1 MVPSFVRQS
10 LLRRRPLPA
19 TGEIDDNRAV
29 AKRPNIDTTGG
40 AAEQGSRWR
49 IFRDVIVFQVKCG
62 MEALLDVT
70 LIPVSLAAA
79 GLDLLLG
86 NWRRPRCFHAV
97 LRFGER
103 CEDWINLWG
112 VAATDTSDDA
122 RHRRGADSVMHD
134 LEALIRN
141 PRTGPDAVRT
151 LRYWAAT
158 KLAGDDP
165 SAKQSPGRDRDPA
178 P

>member
-1 MVPSFVRQS
+1 M
-10 LLRRRPLPA
+10 
-19 TGEIDDNRAV
+19 G
-29 AKRPNIDTTGG
+29 KRPKDVTTSG
-40 AAEQGSRWR
+40 AEQGSRWR
-49 IFRDVIVFQVKCG
+49 IVRDVVVFQVKCG

-70 LIPVSLAAA
+70 LIPLSLAAA

-112 VAATDTSDDA
+112 VAATDPSSDA
-122 RHRRGADSVMHD
+122 QHRRGADSVMHD
-134 LEALIRN
+134 IEALIRN

-151 LRYWAAT
+151 LRLWAAT
-158 KLAGDDP
+158 KLAGDDR
-165 SAKQSPGRDRDPA
+165 AATQSRGGDRDGTP
-178 P
+178 